1 MESVTEKLRDIISRQ
16 LDVGIPLDA
25 VTPDV
30 PLMEEGLGLDSIA
43 IVELVT
49 LIEENF
55 AVDLNE
61 DDLEMEGFETLTTL
75 TALVQSKL
83 QVPA

>member
-55 AVDLNE
+55 GVDLNE

-75 TALVQSKL
+75 TALVQGKL